1 MKISS
6 MKAGIIGIKEET
18 PDTKTFT
25 VNPESKINFKPGQFF
40 MLGMNINGKFE
51 KRAYSASSSPTEHN
65 IDFTIKLNPN
75 GKFGNHI
82 FKSRTGEELILEG
95 PYGKFVFED
104 NTVSEIWV
112 ESGHIHLRVVTPAIK
127 EIENYF
133 FSKKL
138 VYPPSYP
145 DTIRSIK
152 SAIHS
157 I

>member
-1 MKISS
+1 MNEEKQ
-6 MKAGIIGIKEET
+6 IGDMYFAAALVSYGSVMVRI
-18 PDTKTFT
+18 DKTD
-25 VNPESKINFKPGQFF
+25 KKHQ
-40 MLGMNINGKFE
+40 
-51 KRAYSASSSPTEHN
+51 
-65 IDFTIKLNPN
+65 
-75 GKFGNHI
+75 
-82 FKSRTGEELILEG
+82 
-95 PYGKFVFED
+95 KFVFED

-112 ESGHIHLRVVTPAIK
+112 ESGGKGSIHLRVVTPPIK
-127 EIENYF
+127 DIENYF

>member
-1 MKISS
+1 MNEEKQ
-6 MKAGIIGIKEET
+6 IGDMYLAAALVSYGSTLI
-18 PDTKTFT
+18 
-25 VNPESKINFKPGQFF
+25 
-40 MLGMNINGKFE
+40 
-51 KRAYSASSSPTEHN
+51 R
-65 IDFTIKLNPN
+65 IDK
-75 GKFGNHI
+75 GDRKHQ
-82 FKSRTGEELILEG
+82 
-95 PYGKFVFED
+95 KFVFED